1 MKENCCRY
9 MLVQMWI
16 IKGAVTCHPLPR
28 VEKLVLVFGEVDD
41 EKGDRSSGSILISPD
56 LKSAVNKEKNTGSDF
71 NVRRRQD

>member
-28 VEKLVLVFGEVDD
+28 VEKLVLVFGEVD
-41 EKGDRSSGSILISPD
+41 EGDRYLSGEKMSST
-56 LKSAVNKEKNTGSDF
+56 LKMTVTSDSKT
-71 NVRRRQD
+71 RRKQEVIAGH